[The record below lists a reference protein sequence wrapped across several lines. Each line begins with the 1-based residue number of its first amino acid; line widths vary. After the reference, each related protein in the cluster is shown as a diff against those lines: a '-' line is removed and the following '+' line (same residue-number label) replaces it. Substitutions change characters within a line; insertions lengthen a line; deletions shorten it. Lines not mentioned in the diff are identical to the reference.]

1 MWGGRTNIAIT
12 LKSENTALS
21 DVVVIGYGTMKK
33 SDVTGSVVSI
43 DTKSMMKR
51 TPVNVAQ
58 ALQGAAAGVMVTSQD
73 GAPGSNSAVRIRGI
87 GTINGDAQ
95 PLYVVDGVQ
104 VGSSADFVNPSDIE
118 SIEVL
123 KDASATAI
131 YGSAGANGD
140 RKSVV

>member
-104 VGSSADFVNPSDIE
+104 VGSSAD
-118 SIEVL
+118 
-123 KDASATAI
+123 
-131 YGSAGANGD
+131 
-140 RKSVV
+140 